1 MPVGFPTS
9 NAARDALSNER
20 SSRFPFLEGRW
31 PSLIGRD
38 NVWGP
43 HLGRKTGTYRGTQRA
58 TYYVVL
64 HSRRRGARASKVE
77 PQWRHGPGL
86 SSRLWPNAKEAGGCE
101 TCKHDTLNQNLTC
114 LPASET
120 SANTAS
126 RHRDI
131 ENGWF
136 SCQG

>member
-64 HSRRRGARASKVE
+64 HSWRRGARASKVG
-77 PQWRHGPGL
+77 PRGRRGPGGGAG
-86 SSRLWPNAKEAGGCE
+86 RGPGAGEAGGGE
-101 TCKHDTLNQNLTC
+101 
-114 LPASET
+114 
-120 SANTAS
+120 
-126 RHRDI
+126 
-131 ENGWF
+131 
-136 SCQG
+136 